1 MRHVHDFGRFC
12 VRVSGYFLIM
22 PYRVLWQGFWTI
34 TMRHVH
40 DLGRFCVRVSFIP
53 VVCRTGWFVIRTVP
67 VLFLYRQAFAAQKQL
82 RCRLNC
88 GVDLITV
95 QAQSQCRSRQTQLPR
110 RINRGAESI
119 SALNQCGKGSILCA
133 TEEEG
138 VAGNGLAGC
147 GT

>member
-1 MRHVHDFGRFC
+1 
-12 VRVSGYFLIM
+12 
-22 PYRVLWQGFWTI
+22 
-34 TMRHVH
+34 MRHVH

-53 VVCRTGWFVIRTVP
+53 VAGLSSEPFVIRTVP
-67 VLFLYRQAFAAQKQL
+67 VLFLYRLAFVAQKQL
-82 RCRLNC
+82 RCRLNHSD
-88 GVDLITV
+88 GPITV

-110 RINRGAESI
+110 RINRGAESMA
-119 SALNQCGKGSILCA
+119 ALNQCGKGSILCA